1 MSGRPRALAAL
12 SGILLALSFPKLGYA
27 VVAWAALL
35 PLLLGLGGVSPGRAF
50 RLGYLSGV
58 VASLGILYWTA
69 LVVIQFGGLP
79 LPIAIGVMVLLCLAV
94 ALFSAL
100 FAWLVGLWL
109 TAFGPGALLLAPLA
123 WVAAEMLRS
132 HTLYR
137 FAWCLLGYS
146 QQTQLPLIQIA
157 AYTAVYGVSFL
168 VAAPAAALAYAR
180 VERRPARRAIAVAG
194 CAGLLGLVWLHG
206 TIVLSRPAPAAAEIR
221 IGLVQGN
228 IRQDEKWDPA
238 RAQANLE
245 AHMELTRVAAD
256 RGARFVIW
264 PESALPFYFDQSP
277 ELARELRDLARSR
290 GIYLLFGNDDVDGLG
305 PGAPRIHVGAKML
318 SPDGQLAFRYHKIR
332 LVPFGE
338 YVPLQPLL
346 TLGGRFAA
354 RLVRGVGEFAPGTE
368 PAVGRVAGHGI
379 SAFICY
385 EAIFP
390 DLVRQFRMR
399 GAELLVNVTNDA
411 WYGTTSA
418 PYQHFAMAAFRA
430 VENGVWLV
438 RAANTGVTAVVDPRG
453 RVVERTALFERTV
466 LVRDVPLLAGGT
478 FYSRHG
484 DLFGWTCLALAAALS
499 AASYARR

>member
-1 MSGRPRALAAL
+1 
-12 SGILLALSFPKLGYA
+12 
-27 VVAWAALL
+27 
-35 PLLLGLGGVSPGRAF
+35 
-50 RLGYLSGV
+50 
-58 VASLGILYWTA
+58 
-69 LVVIQFGGLP
+69 
-79 LPIAIGVMVLLCLAV
+79 
-94 ALFSAL
+94 
-100 FAWLVGLWL
+100 
-109 TAFGPGALLLAPLA
+109 
-123 WVAAEMLRS
+123 
-132 HTLYR
+132 
-137 FAWCLLGYS
+137 
-146 QQTQLPLIQIA
+146 
-157 AYTAVYGVSFL
+157 

-180 VERRPARRAIAVAG
+180 FERRPARRAIAVAG

-318 SPDGQLAFRYHKIR
+318 SPDGQLSFRYHKIR

-418 PYQHFAMAAFRA
+418 PTSTSRWPFRA